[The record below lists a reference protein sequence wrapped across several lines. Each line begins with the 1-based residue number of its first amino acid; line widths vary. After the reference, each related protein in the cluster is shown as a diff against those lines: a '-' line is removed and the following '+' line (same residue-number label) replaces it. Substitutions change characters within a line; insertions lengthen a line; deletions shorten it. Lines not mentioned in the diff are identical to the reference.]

1 MTSSNGLS
9 WGGTKRGERRR
20 SWSVALEIKLNGLS
34 PLPTA
39 PVKYF
44 TGELPAQPIKIAFV
58 FSGNGSQWAGMGVE
72 AYQENRHFRQCFQ
85 SFSALFEYYLGERL
99 TDILV
104 SADLSS
110 RLADTKV
117 AQPLLFAVQVSL
129 SDCLSALGVKPD
141 VVLGHSVGEIAAAYV
156 AKALTAA
163 EAVAIIAKRSLHQDL
178 LAGEGKMAAVV
189 LDEDGALAF
198 AKAHDLDD
206 ICIAAINAPNSVTI
220 SGPVHQI
227 EAFKNAA
234 RQAHIVVHILD
245 INYPFHHPII
255 DRAKDAFLADL
266 LDVAPD
272 AGTASF
278 ISTVTG
284 ELYDGRLLDT
294 KYWWRNVRDPVLF
307 KVACQAAMAMGCN
320 LFIEIAPRPILS
332 NYVTE
337 IAKEASIQAVAVPT
351 LLREVPLPGRDPVS
365 QSFARAVAHGAPA

>member
-1 MTSSNGLS
+1 M
-9 WGGTKRGERRR
+9 
-20 SWSVALEIKLNGLS
+20 EIKLNGLN
-34 PLPTA
+34 PLPKA

-72 AYQENRHFRQCFQ
+72 AYQENRHFRQCFE
-85 SFSALFEYYLGERL
+85 SFSALFEYYLGEKL
-99 TDILV
+99 IDILV
-104 SADLSS
+104 SDDLSL

-178 LAGEGKMAAVV
+178 LAGEGRMAAVV

-198 AKAHDLDD
+198 AKSHDLDD

-234 RQAHIVVHILD
+234 RKAHIVVHILD

-266 LDVAPD
+266 VDIAPD
-272 AGTASF
+272 TGVISF

-307 KVACQAAMAMGCN
+307 KVACQAAMVMGCN
-320 LFIEIAPRPILS
+320 LFIEIAPRPILLS
-332 NYVTE
+332 YVTE

-351 LLREVPLPGRDPVS
+351 LLREVPIHGRDPVS
-365 QSFARAVAHGAPA
+365 QSFARAVAHGALA